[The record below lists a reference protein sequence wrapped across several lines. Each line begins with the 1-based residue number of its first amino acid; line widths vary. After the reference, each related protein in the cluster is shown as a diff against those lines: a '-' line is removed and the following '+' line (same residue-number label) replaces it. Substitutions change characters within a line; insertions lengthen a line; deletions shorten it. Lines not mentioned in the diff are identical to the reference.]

1 MFGIFGF
8 VTHRVYMLFF
18 FKAQLLL
25 GDVSVLGCVMC
36 ECVCVLSCFSHV
48 LLFATPW
55 TVARQA
61 SLSMAFSRQ
70 EYGVGSHALLQGI
83 LLTQGL
89 NLQPGS
95 LPLGL
100 PGKPY
105 LYNTEPQQKRLWPN
119 CLHEKIYS

>member
-36 ECVCVLSCFSHV
+36 ECLCVLSCFSHV

-61 SLSMAFSRQ
+61 SLSMAFSR
-70 EYGVGSHALLQGI
+70 
-83 LLTQGL
+83 
-89 NLQPGS
+89 
-95 LPLGL
+95 
-100 PGKPY
+100 
-105 LYNTEPQQKRLWPN
+105 
-119 CLHEKIYS
+119 